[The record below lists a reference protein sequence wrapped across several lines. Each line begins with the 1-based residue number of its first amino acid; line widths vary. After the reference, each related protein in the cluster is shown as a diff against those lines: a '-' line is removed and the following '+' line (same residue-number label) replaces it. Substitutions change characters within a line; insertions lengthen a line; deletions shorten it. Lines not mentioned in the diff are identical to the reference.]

1 MMAIPT
7 LRSPILMKNNLLL
20 STALSLLIAIPVLA
34 ADKMATLRAKIE
46 GTYELTEWDDA
57 GIKLTPPAVAARF
70 VIRDGKL
77 TWIAHKKVGD
87 KQVSTAQYGDYVLSE
102 NVFAY
107 GYGEW
112 LEAVIEGEHQHV
124 SREAKQ
130 EMKAMTLPSMRS
142 FTLTLENNIVR
153 AVAGPAS
160 FEFRDDG
167 LDYTH
172 KTSGFTRRYRRVG
185 N

>member
-1 MMAIPT
+1 
-7 LRSPILMKNNLLL
+7 MKKSLLFALL
-20 STALSLLIAIPVLA
+20 SLVSSLPAVAGDTLA
-34 ADKMATLRAKIE
+34 EIRAKIE

-57 GIKLTPPAVAARF
+57 GVKLTPPAVVARY
-70 VIRDGKL
+70 VIRDGKV
-77 TWIAHKKVGD
+77 TWIAHKNTGG

-112 LEAVIEGEHQHV
+112 LEAIIDGDRQQV
-124 SREAKQ
+124 SREPKQ
-130 EMKAMTLPSMRS
+130 DLKAMTLPSMRT
-142 FTLTLENNIVR
+142 FTLTLDKGIVR

-172 KTSGFTRRYRRVG
+172 KTSGFTRKYRRVG
-185 N
+185 P